1 MITSSLLVVLLIAQ
15 FVAAFVYLWWQ
26 DRGVYLHDIR
36 VFFLLC
42 FALYTLFWP
51 ITMVGL
57 GTVEDD
63 SAFSQTV
70 LAYNLAVFGFNLV
83 LFVNHKKWPTK
94 GDFDLD
100 AGKKNFWLGIVF
112 LFFLVAYSF
121 YFMYS
126 RGVPV
131 FAFSS
136 FNLDRLD
143 YFQNVDQLWVILKF
157 IIASAA
163 SYLIFYLKKLD
174 KMQRIALISIIV
186 FYVLYQASL
195 GNRNEYALI
204 VFFTM
209 GYFLAARKKPVSLKI
224 LLVLFVLFVSS
235 FWITIMRSADSR
247 NLRGNQAVELAMQS
261 NEFMYP
267 IQTTYYIIKD
277 KWPHRYGET
286 YTIHVIKQIIPR
298 SWQKD
303 KPQSLGSEFIAK
315 TFGSGWSGWAYTP
328 VTEAYLNFG
337 IVGPFII
344 YFIIGLIM
352 NSLTTEVWKKGI
364 TFKYLMAYSIIF
376 NFCRGD
382 VSSTLYMVLFLWLT
396 YLVMKKIMP
405 SRGLKGNIKNELAAK
420 AQ

>member
-1 MITSSLLVVLLIAQ
+1 MITSSLLVVILIAQ
-15 FVAAFVYLWWQ
+15 FVAAFVYLWKQ
-26 DRGVYLHDIR
+26 DGGVYLQDIR

-57 GTVEDD
+57 GTVDGD
-63 SAFSQTV
+63 SSFTQTV
-70 LAYNLAVFGFNLV
+70 LAYNLAVLGFNLV
-83 LFVNHKKWPTK
+83 LFISRKKWSAKANFAIDK
-94 GDFDLD
+94 GR
-100 AGKKNFWLGIVF
+100 NSFWMGIGF
-112 LFFLVAYSF
+112 LFLLVAYSF

-126 RGVPV
+126 KGVPV

-136 FNLDRLD
+136 FSLDRLD

-163 SYLIFYLKKLD
+163 SYLIFYIKKLNTI
-174 KMQRIALISIIV
+174 QRVALFSIIG
-186 FYVLYQASL
+186 FYILYQVSL

-204 VFFTM
+204 VFFTI
-209 GYFLAARKKPVSLKI
+209 GYFLAARKKPISLKI
-224 LLVLFVLFVSS
+224 MLVLLVLFISS
-235 FWITIMRSADSR
+235 FWITLMRSESSR
-247 NLRGNQAVELAMQS
+247 NLKGNQAVELAVRS
-261 NEFMYP
+261 NEFMFP

-277 KWPHRYGET
+277 KWPYRYGET

-337 IVGPFII
+337 IFGPFII

-352 NSLTTEVWKKGI
+352 NSLTTEVWKKGL

-382 VSSTLYMVLFLWLT
+382 VSSTIYMVLFLWLT
-396 YLVMKKIMP
+396 YLVMKKIVP
-405 SRGLKGNIKNELAAK
+405 NRGVKVNVETDLALK